1 MRVRNLIGWPRS
13 AAEGQSHAA
22 DTLHKGNSPV
32 LEREELQADSYT
44 SSDSFPARFH
54 TERAGDSSNRV
65 AFDQWDSIHPVPV
78 VKSYAWPLSGS
89 LSQFAEAFVL
99 IELPDGAS

>member
-13 AAEGQSHAA
+13 AAVRQSHAA
-22 DTLHKGNSPV
+22 DTLHKGSSPV

-65 AFDQWDSIHPVPV
+65 AFDQWDSNHPVLV
-78 VKSYAWPLSGS
+78 VKSYAWPSSGS
-89 LSQFAEAFVL
+89 LGPFAEAFVL

>member
-1 MRVRNLIGWPRS
+1 
-13 AAEGQSHAA
+13 
-22 DTLHKGNSPV
+22 V

-65 AFDQWDSIHPVPV
+65 AFDQWDSNHPVLV
-78 VKSYAWPLSGS
+78 VKSWSLGPL
-89 LSQFAEAFVL
+89 AEAFVL